1 MSDKYFS
8 RVYRGWTLQQTD
20 RGWIIVNA
28 PNRDKSGPISP
39 GPYSTFGIA
48 EHVVDRIMDNSYGPK
63 DNPRNQNSPSYG
75 NTERPTYSRSSS
87 SGIWDE
93 DLGDGIT
100 LTGIV
105 SFGIFLL
112 MVINFKEVLEIV
124 VPIVKFIHGL
134 IVW

>member
-48 EHVVDRIMDNSYGPK
+48 EHVVDRIMDNSYGPN
-63 DNPRNQNSPSYG
+63 DNPRNQNREKHEERRTSSY
-75 NTERPTYSRSSS
+75 ESSS
-87 SGIWDE
+87 IFDE
-93 DLGDGIT
+93 DLGDGVT
-100 LTGIV
+100 LTGII
-105 SFGIFLL
+105 SLIIFLL
-112 MVINFKEVLEIV
+112 IVFNMKEVMDVV
-124 VPIVKFIHGL
+124 VPIIKML
-134 IVW
+134 K

>member
-39 GPYSTFGIA
+39 GPYSTYGIA

-63 DNPRNQNSPSYG
+63 DNPRNQYSSNREGIYSEDFSY
-75 NTERPTYSRSSS
+75 
-87 SGIWDE
+87 D
-93 DLGDGIT
+93 D
-100 LTGIV
+100 
-105 SFGIFLL
+105 
-112 MVINFKEVLEIV
+112 
-124 VPIVKFIHGL
+124 PIYRLIGFILGL
-134 IVW
+134 ILTFGYVFLVK